1 MEWLVALVLAAFL
14 GYLLYEEV
22 AGPIVLK
29 TPVLRKRLCDYTTG
43 GSVWEDVDVA
53 LRRGVRLLEVNI
65 YSDEQDQPVVALTQQ
80 KEGSDVADPAVSFE
94 SVCVSIVND
103 AFPSKDP
110 FVLSIVPRT
119 EKTIVMDRVAEH
131 LQTTVRKH
139 LFQAQSVHT
148 APIDELSNKL
158 IIVSR
163 RTGSKLDPLLNM
175 SWDEET
181 LRRMTFAQAV
191 HSRDDKELVA
201 FNRNH
206 ISLVA
211 PDLSMKVSLE
221 NPERPKALGCQW
233 NLYDRTSVGFVEKQT
248 VGLIPFSRKE

>member
-1 MEWLVALVLAAFL
+1 MEWLVALALAAFL
-14 GYLLYEEV
+14 GYLMYEEFV
-22 AGPIVLK
+22 GPVK
-29 TPVLRKRLCDYTTG
+29 APTLRKRLCDYTTG
-43 GSVWEDVDVA
+43 GSVWEDVDAA
-53 LRRGVRLLEVNI
+53 LKRGVRLLEVHV

-80 KEGSDVADPAVSFE
+80 REGSDIADRAVSFE
-94 SVCVSIVND
+94 SVCVAIVND

-110 FVLSIVPRT
+110 FILSIVPRT

-139 LFQAQSVHT
+139 LFQRPAVHT

-158 IIVSR
+158 VVVSR

-181 LRRMTFAQAV
+181 LRRMTYAQAV
-191 HSRDDKELVA
+191 HSRDDKELIT
-201 FNRNH
+201 FNRSH

-211 PDLSMKVSLE
+211 PDLSMKVVLE

-233 NLYDRTSVGFVEKQT
+233 NLYDRTTAGFFEKPAE
-248 VGLIPFSRKE
+248 GAIPFSRKE